1 MEVFGKG
8 RISRREL
15 FELAR
20 LTKEALW
27 TGIEFIKG
35 NKKIGMITTDDL
47 DADKG
52 YKLFPNYLERR
63 RVRDAKRN
71 KKKGKSF
78 GWPK

>member
-8 RISRREL
+8 RIRRREL

-20 LTKEALW
+20 LTREAFW

-35 NKKIGMITTDDL
+35 TKKVDMITTDDL
-47 DADKG
+47 DDDLN
-52 YKLFPNYLERR
+52 LFPNYLERR
-63 RVRDAKRN
+63 RARNAKKK

-78 GWPK
+78 GWPR